1 MIIKNFRSLATT
13 RTRKDALEIINAGLE
28 SALVKNVMRKNVT
41 IVKNRLNIQNKSW
54 NLASYR
60 NVYVVGAGKAA
71 ADMAET
77 LEKILGK
84 RITRGIVIDT
94 RNKSL
99 SRITVVKGTHPISST
114 VNIRA
119 THNIIN
125 LLKECNRD
133 DLVICLISGGGS
145 ALMDAPRI
153 SLEKQKQVNK
163 LLLKKGATIQEIN
176 TVRKHISYVKGG
188 QLGAL
193 AAPATMI
200 TLIISDV
207 MTNDLEVI
215 ASGPTVRDS
224 TTVKDAER
232 IRKKY
237 SLPAL
242 NFAETPKTRL
252 THVTNLLLATNLS
265 ASQAMQE
272 KAQVLGYNTRIVTT
286 QLKGEARDVGK
297 RLASLVKPGK
307 ALIFAGETTVHV
319 RGTGKGGRNQ
329 ETVLGATEYLKKGT
343 IVSCSTDG
351 VDFITDAAG
360 GIVDETTKLKAAQH
374 KLQVSSFLKNNDS
387 YNFLKKVNGT
397 IVTGKTGT
405 NIGDLILV
413 LGNASE

>member
-28 SALVKNVMRKNVT
+28 SALIKNVMRKNVSV
-41 IVKNRLNIQNKSW
+41 VKSRLDIQNRSW

-71 ADMAET
+71 ADMAEMV
-77 LEKILGK
+77 EKIVGK

-99 SRITVVKGTHPISST
+99 SRIIVVKGTHPVSSI
-114 VNIRA
+114 VNIKA
-119 THNIIN
+119 THNIMN
-125 LLKECNRD
+125 LLKECTTD

-153 SLEKQKQVNK
+153 SLEQQMHVNK

-232 IRKKY
+232 VRKKY

-242 NFAETPKTRL
+242 NFTETPKTRL
-252 THVTNLLLATNLS
+252 ANVINILLATNAS
-265 ASQAMQE
+265 AAEAMQK
-272 KAQVLGYNTRIVTT
+272 KARVLGYRAQIVTT

-297 RLASLVKPGK
+297 KLASFVKPGK

-319 RGTGKGGRNQ
+319 RGNGKGGRNQ
-329 ETVLGATEYLKKGT
+329 ETVLGAIEYLKKGT
-343 IVSCSTDG
+343 VVSCSTDG

-360 GIVDETTKLKAAQH
+360 GIADETTKFKAAEN
-374 KLQVSSFLKNNDS
+374 KLHVSSFLKNNDS
-387 YNFLKKVNGT
+387 YTFLKKVNG
-397 IVTGKTGT
+397 IVVTGKTGT
-405 NIGDLILV
+405 NIGDLMLA
-413 LGNASE
+413 LGNVSE

>member
-1 MIIKNFRSLATT
+1 MIIKNFHSLATT
-13 RTRKDALEIINAGLE
+13 RTRRDALEIINAGLE
-28 SALVKNVMRKNVT
+28 SALIKKVMNKNVT
-41 IVKNRLNIQNKSW
+41 VARSLLRIQGHSW

-60 NVYVVGAGKAA
+60 NVYVIGAGKAA
-71 ADMAET
+71 ADMAENI
-77 LEKILGK
+77 EKILGK

-99 SRITVVKGTHPISST
+99 SHIKVVKGTHPISSS
-114 VNIRA
+114 VNVKA
-119 THNIIN
+119 THTIVD
-125 LLKECNRD
+125 LLKKCKKD

-145 ALMDAPRI
+145 ALMDAPRVP
-153 SLEKQKQVNK
+153 LEQQIRINK

-176 TVRKHISYVKGG
+176 TVRKHISYIKGG

-207 MTNDLEVI
+207 MTNDLEII

-232 IRKKY
+232 VRKKY
-237 SLPAL
+237 ALPAL
-242 NFAETPKTRL
+242 TFVETPKTRL
-252 THVTNLLLATNLS
+252 TNVTNILLATNVS
-265 ASQAMQE
+265 ATEAMSE
-272 KAQVLGYNTRIVTT
+272 KARALGYRAQVVTT
-286 QLKGEARDVGK
+286 QLTGEARDVGK

-307 ALIFAGETTVHV
+307 ALIFGGETTVHV
-319 RGTGKGGRNQ
+319 RGNGKGGRNQ

-360 GIVDETTKLKAAQH
+360 GIVDETTKEEVKKM
-374 KLQVSSFLKNNDS
+374 KLNVSSFLRNNDS
-387 YNFLKKVNGT
+387 YTFLKKVNGAV
-397 IVTGKTGT
+397 VTGKTGT
-405 NIGDLILV
+405 NIGDLMLV
-413 LGNASE
+413 LGNVNE